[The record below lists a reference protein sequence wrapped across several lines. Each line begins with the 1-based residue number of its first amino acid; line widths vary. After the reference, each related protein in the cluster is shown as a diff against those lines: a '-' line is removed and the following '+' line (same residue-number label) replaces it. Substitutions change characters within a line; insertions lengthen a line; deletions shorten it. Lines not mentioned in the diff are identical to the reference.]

1 VADLAAT
8 NAEPQRLIIGISA
21 SSAPQ
26 YGIALLEALAAAP
39 GVESHLILSR
49 SAHRTIELE
58 TNLSA
63 SDVEQLADVVYRS
76 DDFAASV
83 SSGSFITAG
92 MVVAPCSMGTLAA
105 IAHGLTPSLLARAA
119 GVTLKERRPL
129 VLVPRETPLSL
140 IHLRNMVA
148 VTEAGATVLPPV
160 PGFYTAPQSIDDL
173 IAHTVGKVLDQFD
186 IGHDLFRRWTTPDE
200 ETPIE

>member
-1 VADLAAT
+1 LAGT
-8 NAEPQRLIIGISA
+8 SDQPQRLVVGISA

-26 YGIALLEALAAAP
+26 YGIALLQALAEVS

-58 TNLSA
+58 TELTA
-63 SDVEQLADVVYRS
+63 AEVERLADKVYQP

-105 IAHGLTPSLLARAA
+105 VAHGLTPSLLARAA

-160 PGFYTAPQSIDDL
+160 PGFYSAPESIDDL
-173 IAHTVGKVLDQFD
+173 IAHTVGKILDQFHID
-186 IGHDLFRRWTTPDE
+186 HDLYRRWTTPEEPIDE
-200 ETPIE
+200 

>member
-1 VADLAAT
+1 MTPDQL
-8 NAEPQRLIIGISA
+8 PQRLVVGISG

-26 YGIALLEALAAAP
+26 YGIALLEALRELP
-39 GVESHLILSR
+39 GIESHLILSQ

-58 TNLSA
+58 TNLVA
-63 SDVEQLADVVYRS
+63 AEVEALADVVYAP

-92 MVVAPCSMGTLAA
+92 MAIVPCSMGTLGA
-105 IAHGLTPSLLARAA
+105 IAQGLTPSLLARAA
-119 GVTLKERRPL
+119 GVMLKERRRL

-160 PGFYTAPQSIDDL
+160 PAFYTAPRSVEDL
-173 IAHTVGKVLDQFD
+173 VAHTVGKILDQFA
-186 IGHDLFRRWTTPDE
+186 ISHDLFQRWTTPRGE
-200 ETPIE
+200 

>member
-1 VADLAAT
+1 MAGTTDRSRRIVV
-8 NAEPQRLIIGISA
+8 GISA

-26 YGIALLEALAAAP
+26 YGIALLEALAAVP
-39 GVESHLILSR
+39 DVESHLILSA

-58 TNLSA
+58 TDMTA
-63 SDVEQLADVVYRS
+63 TDVEALADVVHAPN
-76 DDFAASV
+76 DFAAAV
-83 SSGSFITAG
+83 SSGSFVTHG

-119 GVTLKERRPL
+119 AVALKERRRL

-148 VTEAGATVLPPV
+148 VTEAGAIVLPPV
-160 PGFYTAPQSIDDL
+160 PGFYAEPQSIDDL
-173 IAHTVGKVLDQFD
+173 IAHTVGKVLDQFG
-186 IGHDLFRRWTTPDE
+186 IEHGLFRRWATPGE
-200 ETPIE
+200 GPLNE

>member
-1 VADLAAT
+1 MAGTTDQSRRIVV
-8 NAEPQRLIIGISA
+8 GISA

-26 YGIALLEALAAAP
+26 YGIALLEALAEVP
-39 GVESHLILSR
+39 DVEPHLILSA

-58 TNLSA
+58 TDMTA
-63 SDVEQLADVVYRS
+63 MDVEALAHVVH
-76 DDFAASV
+76 DPNDFAAAV
-83 SSGSFITAG
+83 SSGSFVTHG

-119 GVTLKERRPL
+119 AVALKERRRL

-148 VTEAGATVLPPV
+148 VTEAGAIVLPPV
-160 PGFYTAPQSIDDL
+160 PGFYAAPQSIDDL
-173 IAHTVGKVLDQFD
+173 IAHTVGKVLDQFE
-186 IGHDLFRRWTTPDE
+186 IEHGLFRRWATPGE
-200 ETPIE
+200 EPINE

>member
-1 VADLAAT
+1 MTPDQL
-8 NAEPQRLIIGISA
+8 PQRLVVGISG

-26 YGIALLEALAAAP
+26 YGIALLEVLRELP
-39 GVESHLILSR
+39 GIESHLILSR

-58 TNLSA
+58 TNLVA
-63 SDVEQLADVVYRS
+63 AEVEALADVVHAP

-92 MVVAPCSMGTLAA
+92 MVIAPCSMGTLGA
-105 IAHGLTPSLLARAA
+105 IAQGLTPSLLARAA
-119 GVTLKERRPL
+119 GVMLKERRRL

-148 VTEAGATVLPPV
+148 VAEAGATVLPPV
-160 PGFYTAPQSIDDL
+160 PAFYTAPRSVDDL
-173 IAHTVGKVLDQFD
+173 VAHTVGKILDQFG
-186 IGHDLFRRWTTPDE
+186 ISHDLFPRWTTPRDE
-200 ETPIE
+200 